1 MPAGSKRLSSGT
13 PSGSLVLGDQVTL
26 IGDRGGRIRSFVTAL
41 GRFPNEPRWS
51 VVGGFAVNVRIAA
64 VHRLTNDLDTVSQ
77 DQTSLVEI
85 LVAQPDADRLDAA
98 KLQLTQDG
106 TTVLIEVM
114 ADTSGVPLPTEPSD
128 RAFALARRMALAS
141 SERTDLVVVEDD
153 RVVVEA
159 RAPIATTAS
168 LIALKAVAIPRRSR
182 SNSPAKVGS
191 DIHDLVR
198 LTQGCNFEIV
208 TDAIGEGGD
217 ELREWVGDTLLKW
230 FSPEQDLRY
239 TFARLRR
246 LARSIDTETIT
257 EDDLAIVA
265 DLGRTILDKGGLL

>member
-1 MPAGSKRLSSGT
+1 VP
-13 PSGSLVLGDQVTL
+13 GDRVTL

-51 VVGGFAVNVRIAA
+51 VVGGFAVNVRITA

-85 LVAQPDADRLDAA
+85 LVAQPDADRLDTA

-106 TTVLIEVM
+106 TTVLIDVM
-114 ADTSGVPLPTEPSD
+114 ADTSDMPLPTEPSD
-128 RAFALARRMALAS
+128 RAFALARRLALAT
-141 SERTDLVVVEDD
+141 SERTDLVVIEDD
-153 RVVVEA
+153 RVVVEMS
-159 RAPIATTAS
+159 APIATTAP

-182 SNSPAKVGS
+182 SHSPEKVGS

-198 LTQGCNFEIV
+198 LTQGCDFESV
-208 TDAIGEGGD
+208 SGAIGEEGD
-217 ELREWVGDTLLKW
+217 ELREWVGNTLLKW

-246 LARSIDTETIT
+246 LARSIDAETIN
-257 EDDLAIVA
+257 EDDLTVVA
-265 DLGRTILDKGGLL
+265 DLARIMLR